1 MRSKEEMKKIRQQ
14 AAADLKKDFSQ
25 GKNQQKRI
33 RLRLMVVVDLGDN
46 DKWHVVKG
54 VRV

>member
-25 GKNQQKRI
+25 GKKPTKKDPPKTYGRGGFG
-33 RLRLMVVVDLGDN
+33 R
-46 DKWHVVKG
+46 
-54 VRV
+54 